1 MSGPASQ
8 VTTLPLTS
16 QAVRQHNSGA
26 PHAHVPQPPSDSA
39 TPRPRGGGAGSET
52 SSRAS
57 RASASAL
64 APKPMEYMFGVTDE
78 TLARRAVWESPGPV
92 RPGGPGGKDIGAYCK
107 TLEAT
112 VKKLRESN
120 AALEADSDSAYKS
133 ELQTCR
139 VQLMQQSSRLNQA
152 SRAVEALVA
161 KHARLEGE
169 NRKLAR
175 ERGLTTKRHKGHAAG
190 TTEEAR
196 QRETAE
202 NRAAAKQAHMQQKLR
217 ASNQKAK
224 AARGKLAD
232 RDRQVLAL
240 DDQVVE
246 ARLAQAEG
254 LAALDRAQAKHARS
268 MQTLKEDFASTQSA
282 LRGAASTAN
291 ARREQSSRE
300 VKVCVEVSVALPPH
314 CCTLHCVATM
324 YSAL

>member
-1 MSGPASQ
+1 MSGAASQ
-8 VTTLPLTS
+8 AATLPLTS
-16 QAVRQHNSGA
+16 QAVRQHNSAA

-52 SSRAS
+52 SSRASRAS

-175 ERGLTTKRHKGHAAG
+175 ELGLTTKRHKGHAAG
-190 TTEEAR
+190 ATEEAR

-202 NRAAAKQAHMQQKLR
+202 SRATAKQAHMQQKLR

-224 AARGKLAD
+224 TARGKLAD

-246 ARLAQAEG
+246 ARLARAEG
-254 LAALDRAQAKHARS
+254 LAAMDRAQDKHARS
-268 MQTLKEDFASTQSA
+268 MQSLKEEFASTQSA

-300 VKVCVEVSVALPPH
+300 VKVVVVVVSAGE
-314 CCTLHCVATM
+314 CTAF
-324 YSAL
+324 